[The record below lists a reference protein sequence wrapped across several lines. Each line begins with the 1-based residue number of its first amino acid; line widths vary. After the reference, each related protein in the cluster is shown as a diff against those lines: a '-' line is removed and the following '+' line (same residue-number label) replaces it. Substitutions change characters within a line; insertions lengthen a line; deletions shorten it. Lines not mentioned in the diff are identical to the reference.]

1 VENRSS
7 GMNPASVNLI
17 LWADVIRRERRRTA
31 MARNHRIIPA
41 LALLVLFLALSSA
54 PSMAASDET
63 KRVESASEVLSKI
76 TEIPE
81 SAIPPALLANA
92 QGIAVIPGV
101 IKVGFV
107 VGGQYGRGVLVVR
120 GKGGAWSNPVFISLM
135 SGSVGWQIGAESTDF
150 VLVFKTPRSVEGI
163 MKGKYTLGADA
174 AVAAGPVGRLAKAS
188 TDIELKAEIYSY
200 SRSRGLFAGISLEG
214 SSLQVDDKSNA
225 AFYDKENV
233 HPSGILSGEV
243 KTPASAEKLKM
254 SLEKH
259 APAAAK

>member
-1 VENRSS
+1 
-7 GMNPASVNLI
+7 
-17 LWADVIRRERRRTA
+17 
-31 MARNHRIIPA
+31 MARIQRIIPA
-41 LALLVLFLALSSA
+41 LLLVFLALPSASSF
-54 PSMAASDET
+54 AASDET
-63 KRVESASEVLSKI
+63 KRIESATEVMSKI
-76 TEIPE
+76 MEIPE
-81 SAIPPALLANA
+81 SEIPPALLRDA

-120 GKGGAWSNPVFISLM
+120 KSGAWSNPVFISLM

-150 VLVFKTPRSVEGI
+150 VLVFKTPRSIEGI

-225 AFYDKENV
+225 AFYEKENV
-233 HPSGILSGEV
+233 HPSEILSGKEV
-243 KTPASAEKLKM
+243 KTPAVAEKLKI
-254 SLEKH
+254 SLEKY
-259 APAAAK
+259 APAPAKSN

>member
-1 VENRSS
+1 
-7 GMNPASVNLI
+7 M
-17 LWADVIRRERRRTA
+17 RRIQ
-31 MARNHRIIPA
+31 RIIPA
-41 LALLVLFLALSSA
+41 LLMVFLAIPSA
-54 PSMAASDET
+54 FSMAAGEET
-63 KRVESASEVLSKI
+63 KRVESATEVLSKI
-76 TEIPE
+76 MEIPE

-107 VGGQYGRGVLVVR
+107 VGGQYGRGVLTVR
-120 GKGGAWSNPVFISLM
+120 GKGGAWSDPVFITLM

-150 VLVFKTPRSVEGI
+150 VLVFKTPRSIEGI

-214 SSLQVDDKSNA
+214 SSLQVDDKGNA
-225 AFYDKENV
+225 AFYEKENIQPPV
-233 HPSGILSGEV
+233 ILSGEV
-243 KTPASAEKLKM
+243 KTPAGAETLKR
-254 SLEKH
+254 SLEKY

>member
-1 VENRSS
+1 
-7 GMNPASVNLI
+7 M
-17 LWADVIRRERRRTA
+17 RRIQ
-31 MARNHRIIPA
+31 RIIPA
-41 LALLVLFLALSSA
+41 LLMVFLAIPSA
-54 PSMAASDET
+54 FSMAAGEET
-63 KRVESASEVLSKI
+63 KRVESATEVLSKI
-76 TEIPE
+76 MEIPE

-107 VGGQYGRGVLVVR
+107 VGGQYGRGVLTVR
-120 GKGGAWSNPVFISLM
+120 GKGGAWSDPVFITLM

-150 VLVFKTPRSVEGI
+150 VLVFKTPRSIEGI

-214 SSLQVDDKSNA
+214 SSLQVDDKGNA
-225 AFYDKENV
+225 AFYEKENIQ
-233 HPSGILSGEV
+233 PSVILSGEV
-243 KTPASAEKLKM
+243 KTPAGAETLKR
-254 SLEKH
+254 SLEKY